1 MTALLY
7 ALRDVFAENP
17 KAPPV
22 INGIE
27 FALHFK
33 EDNPRPMCRK
43 LPRLSINEKEHM
55 SKDAL
60 QMLIN
65 DVIEFS
71 DSDWATVPVFAKK
84 ADGSLRFAIDYRYCN
99 SCCVVDSQ
107 GTAKY
112 DGHPREP
119 GNSRASQCV
128 RWGVR
133 LLGSFNEAGAPQVR
147 SVPCLDSGSLA
158 PGAASQDGVW
168 LYECHSHLRQTDE
181 QDLRVLQKRQADA
194 R

>member
-1 MTALLY
+1 MDAAGKARSEAISHEPAFDLPDHHPMHGKSGDEMVKWVLQHEAEEMRAWRTKHGEKLRFGKNLQAEETEEMTALLY

-43 LPRLSINEKEHM
+43 LPRLSIKEKEHM

-84 ADGSLRFAIDYRYCN
+84 ADGSLRFAIDYR
-99 SCCVVDSQ
+99 
-107 GTAKY
+107 
-112 DGHPREP
+112 
-119 GNSRASQCV
+119 
-128 RWGVR
+128 
-133 LLGSFNEAGAPQVR
+133 
-147 SVPCLDSGSLA
+147 
-158 PGAASQDGVW
+158 
-168 LYECHSHLRQTDE
+168 
-181 QDLRVLQKRQADA
+181 
-194 R
+194 

>member
-7 ALRDVFAENP
+7 ALRDSFAENP
-17 KAPPV
+17 RAPPV

-43 LPRLSINEKEHM
+43 LPRLSIKEKEHM

-71 DSDWATVPVFAKK
+71 DGVQSAYKAEQHTVSK
-84 ADGSLRFAIDYRYCN
+84 
-99 SCCVVDSQ
+99 
-107 GTAKY
+107 
-112 DGHPREP
+112 
-119 GNSRASQCV
+119 
-128 RWGVR
+128 
-133 LLGSFNEAGAPQVR
+133 LGSTVKRLEDKLFNGCEAQ
-147 SVPCLDSGSLA
+147 LL
-158 PGAASQDGVW
+158 
-168 LYECHSHLRQTDE
+168 
-181 QDLRVLQKRQADA
+181 
-194 R
+194 